1 MKAHI
6 APPPRLVLGWALPE
20 AGRAALAAAC
30 QAAGLPLRLVAAE
43 ETGLWVG
50 RLCGLPE
57 GPAHAAPLPA
67 PATPAAV
74 FCGLAQPELD
84 GLLAALRATGAAIPL
99 KAVVTAHNR
108 AWPFAR
114 LLDEL
119 TQEHAALHAARED
132 T

>member
-6 APPPRLVLGWALPE
+6 APPPRLVLGWALPG
-20 AGRAALAAAC
+20 ADRAALETAC
-30 QAAGLPLRLVAAE
+30 RAAGLPLRMVEPA

-57 GPAHAAPLPA
+57 GPANAAPLPT
-67 PATPAAV
+67 PVTPAAV

-84 GLLAALRATGAAIPL
+84 GLLAVLRAAGAAIPL

-108 AWPFAR
+108 AWPFGR

-119 TQEHAALHAARED
+119 TQEHAAIRAARED